1 MKTGRMI
8 SLLLAALLGLLLVA
22 CGGSDEDPAVAFC
35 AALTEL
41 SETSPTIAALGEAAD
56 LAQIVQLGAAMDNN
70 WQNLSS
76 AAEDMGEATQT
87 AFAPHDALYT
97 AIPAITQETAMV
109 AARTSLDAKNAIAT
123 DAYNELYPANCQ

>member
-8 SLLLAALLGLLLVA
+8 ALLAALLGLLLAA
-22 CGGSDEDPAVAFC
+22 CGSSEDPSVAFC
-35 AALTEL
+35 GALTEL

-76 AAEDMGEATQT
+76 AAEDMDEATQT
-87 AFAPHDALYT
+87 AFAPHDENYT
-97 AIPAITQETAMV
+97 SIPAITQETAMPV
-109 AARTSLDAKNAIAT
+109 ARTSLDAKNVIAT
-123 DAYNELYPANCQ
+123 DAYNELYPGHCQ